1 MNKNKKIITAVAA
14 AVILI
19 CALVITLV
27 ATGLIPVSNSKEEPG
42 KLVTVTEAV
51 TDENGEPVTD
61 TQGEVVTETAEA
73 EAVTGDSGEIITE
86 VVTNSN
92 KQPYTQKNGSNVTR
106 AVTKKQTTKKST
118 TKKADNK
125 NDKDNSTT
133 GKKDDDKSPSQS
145 TTKPPVTQAGKPG
158 NITGLKVDDVKKDS
172 FTVKWNKIKCDKYQI
187 QVLFNKKEVLDKETT
202 ATSFTVTGLT
212 SYTEYTVRVRALN
225 NSPGSDKGVA
235 GEWAVIKQRT
245 EPNNESR
252 KIAINYTLPVG
263 STSGEIEIYI
273 KKDGDKE
280 YSKEPDKT
288 VKITESRGTIETK
301 EKYKGLV
308 TVMIKY
314 KNRSAESELTDKEE
328 IKLEITDI
336 NIGIANG
343 EDD

>member
-27 ATGLIPVSNSKEEPG
+27 ATGLIPVSNSKDEPG

-61 TQGEVVTETAEA
+61 AQGEVVTETAEA

-86 VVTNSN
+86 IVTNSN

-145 TTKPPVTQAGKPG
+145 TAKPPVTQAGKPG

-172 FTVKWNKIKCDKYQI
+172 FTVKWDKIKCDKYQI
-187 QVLFNKKEVLDKETT
+187 QVILNKKTLLDEETT
-202 ATSFTVTGLT
+202 ATSYTVKGLT

-225 NSPGSDKGVA
+225 NSPGSDKGIA
-235 GEWAVIKQRT
+235 GEWASIKQRT

-252 KIAINYTLPVG
+252 KIKINYTLPTD
-263 STSGEIEIYI
+263 STRGDIEIYI
-273 KKDGDKE
+273 KEDGDKE
-280 YSKEPDKT
+280 YPKNPNETIPVEKQ
-288 VKITESRGTIETK
+288 KGTIETEK
-301 EKYKGLV
+301 KYKGLV
-308 TVMIKY
+308 TVMIKF
-314 KNRSAESELTDKEE
+314 KDKTKESELTDKDEVT
-328 IKLEITDI
+328 LNLSNV